1 MVMRSLHGRDKTVYR
16 SRGIIIYFCL
26 LYQFTVWCIC
36 IHASRLFHFK
46 TFVHIVLLI
55 YNACV
60 LYAYIL
66 KEAAAAA
73 KQLMSG
79 LVKGFLYVLWFKI
92 SCIINEITLG
102 QFG

>member
-1 MVMRSLHGRDKTVYR
+1 MHTCFQAFSFLN
-16 SRGIIIYFCL
+16 
-26 LYQFTVWCIC
+26 IC
-36 IHASRLFHFK
+36 A
-46 TFVHIVLLI
+46 IVLLI

-60 LYAYIL
+60 LYAYIF